1 MRLPGMF
8 CRYVGVSNENLSDRS
23 VLALHQSVVL
33 AAAKTG
39 TQPKFKFAD
48 LLPGTQAGTVGI
60 IYYLQT
66 ARSSMSLFPGR
77 QRRKPV
83 CRPVDHGG
91 LSATS
96 PAKRPTC
103 PMAGSLVSLAGIRR
117 SPGRLLRGVRL
128 VPLNPVR

>member
-48 LLPGTQAGTVGI
+48 LLPGTQPGTVGI
-60 IYYLQT
+60 IYY
-66 ARSSMSLFPGR
+66 
-77 QRRKPV
+77 
-83 CRPVDHGG
+83 
-91 LSATS
+91 
-96 PAKRPTC
+96 
-103 PMAGSLVSLAGIRR
+103 
-117 SPGRLLRGVRL
+117 
-128 VPLNPVR
+128 